1 MKQSITDI
9 FRTAEQLEA
18 SGDYAGA
25 NELYKRW
32 IALNP
37 DDPHL
42 PAAMFN
48 HAIAAQRSGDSFG
61 AINILRAAVR
71 LYPDFHASYIN
82 LGRALEDAGQAGSAV
97 TQWLS
102 LVNRLPAVNGPTLRH
117 KLLALQQIGRVLES
131 NHLDAAAEDALQQ
144 AIDLSPHQP
153 QVVQHWIALRQKQCK
168 WPAVQGWDGVDKR
181 LLLSQIS
188 PLSAAVMF
196 DDPVFHLTRAARYA
210 RETIA
215 QPNPMPAAKP
225 PLPNRATAK
234 LRVGYVSSDLREHA
248 VGFGISEV
256 MELHDRERFDI
267 HAYYCGIARDD
278 ATKARIQ
285 SSVGNWRDIS
295 GLSDEAAASLIA
307 RDGIDILIDLNGYT
321 RDARTAVFARH
332 PAPVQVNWYGFPG
345 TMGTSY
351 HHYIIADPVTIPP
364 GCEIYYSEK
373 VMRLGC
379 YQPNDRK
386 RRVAPETPTR
396 AEEGLPASGFVF
408 CCLNGTQKITAPVF
422 AAWMRILA
430 AVPGSV
436 LWLLD
441 STPDTNARLRE
452 LAVSHGIAAERLCFA
467 PKRPNPLHLA
477 RYRLAD
483 VFLDTF
489 PYGAHTTASDAMW
502 MGVPVVTVE
511 GHSFAARV
519 CSSLVQAAGLPELVC
534 KSLEEYVEKAIRL
547 ALGPEQ
553 LAVLKGKLARG
564 RDSSL
569 LFDTP
574 RLVAQLEALFHDMWE
589 EYQQGECH
597 APGLTRLDECEE
609 IALQMVL
616 GNDVRQFSI
625 DGYFNCL
632 ADQEAP
638 RISPLRRH
646 LQRPVSTEIACD
658 EAGLSVRPSGNELPV
673 FQ

>member
-9 FRTAEQLEA
+9 FRAAEQLEA
-18 SGDYAGA
+18 NGEYAQA
-25 NELYKRW
+25 TELYKRW

-48 HAIAAQRSGDSFG
+48 HAIATQRRGDTFG
-61 AINILRAAVR
+61 AINILRTAVR

-82 LGRALEDAGQAGSAV
+82 LGRALEDAGQAGTAV
-97 TQWLS
+97 TQWLA
-102 LVNRLPAVNGPTLRH
+102 LVNRLPAVNGPVLRH

-131 NHLDAAAEDALQQ
+131 NHMDAAAEDALQQ

-153 QVVQHWIALRQKQCK
+153 QVVQHWIALRQKQCR
-168 WPAVQGWDGVDKR
+168 WPVIQGWDGVDKR
-181 LLLSQIS
+181 LLLSQVS

-210 RETIA
+210 RETIS
-215 QPNPMPAAKP
+215 QPRAECAARVQPRK
-225 PLPNRATAK
+225 REHSR
-234 LRVGYVSSDLREHA
+234 LRIGYVSSDLREHA

-256 MELHDRERFDI
+256 MELHDRGRFDI

-278 ATKARIQ
+278 ATKTRIR
-285 SSVGNWRDIS
+285 SSVGNWKDIT
-295 GLSDEAAASLIA
+295 GLSDAEAASLIA

-321 RDARTAVFARH
+321 RDARTAVFAH
-332 PAPVQVNWYGFPG
+332 QPAPVQVNWYGFPG
-345 TMGTSY
+345 TMGTPY

-386 RRVAPETPTR
+386 RRVASETPAR
-396 AEEGLPASGFVF
+396 EEEGLPSAGFVF
-408 CCLNGTQKITAPVF
+408 CCLNGTQKITAPMF

-441 STPDTNARLRE
+441 STPETNTRLRE

-483 VFLDTF
+483 LFLDTF

-511 GHSFAARV
+511 GESFAARV

-534 KSLEEYVEKAIRL
+534 KSLEEYIEKAVRIASDPVRVMGLKERL
-547 ALGPEQ
+547 
-553 LAVLKGKLARG
+553 VRD

-574 RLVAQLEALFHDMWE
+574 RLVAQLEALFLAMWE
-589 EYQQGECH
+589 EHQSGECP
-597 APGLTRLDECEE
+597 APGLMRLDECEE
-609 IALQMVL
+609 IALDMVL
-616 GNDVRQFSI
+616 GNDARRFSI
-625 DGYFNCL
+625 DDYASLL
-632 ADQEAP
+632 AGRETP
-638 RISPLRRH
+638 RISPLRQH
-646 LQRPVSTEIACD
+646 LQRAGSTETIRS
-658 EAGLSVRPSGNELPV
+658 ETGLPILPAGHELPV